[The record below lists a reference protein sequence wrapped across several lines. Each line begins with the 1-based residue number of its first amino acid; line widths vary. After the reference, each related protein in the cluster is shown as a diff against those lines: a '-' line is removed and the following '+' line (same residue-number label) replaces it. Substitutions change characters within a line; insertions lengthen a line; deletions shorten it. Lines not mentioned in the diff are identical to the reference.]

1 MGLVIE
7 RVLLSH
13 LSLKNNKDT
22 GGTPMMKFDFMVQT
36 RDTAIATVARSVAR
50 SVALPNSIAVW
61 PLVAKLAHEIDE
73 PGSLILVA
81 NDAGEVIIRV
91 GIACARSL
99 ANLQPEGAE
108 FAHRRSRNAAISK
121 FA

>member
-7 RVLLSH
+7 RALSSH

-22 GGTPMMKFDFMVQT
+22 GRNAYDEVRLHGADT
-36 RDTAIATVARSVAR
+36 RYGDHYGG
-50 SVALPNSIAVW
+50 ALGGASELNRGW

-81 NDAGEVIIRV
+81 NDAGEVIIR
-91 GIACARSL
+91 AL
-99 ANLQPEGAE
+99 
-108 FAHRRSRNAAISK
+108 
-121 FA
+121 

>member
-1 MGLVIE
+1 
-7 RVLLSH
+7 
-13 LSLKNNKDT
+13 
-22 GGTPMMKFDFMVQT
+22 MMKFDFMVQT
-36 RDTAIATVARSVAR
+36 RDAAITTVARSVE
-50 SVALPNSIAVW
+50 LPNSIAVW
-61 PLVAKLAHEIDE
+61 PMVVKLAHKINE

-99 ANLQPEGAE
+99 ANFQPEDAE
-108 FAHRRSRNAAISK
+108 FAHPRSRNAAISK

>member
-1 MGLVIE
+1 
-7 RVLLSH
+7 
-13 LSLKNNKDT
+13 
-22 GGTPMMKFDFMVQT
+22 MMKFDFMVQT
-36 RDTAIATVARSVAR
+36 RDTAITTVAR

-61 PLVAKLAHEIDE
+61 PLVVKLAHKIHE

-99 ANLQPEGAE
+99 AHAPPEAAE
-108 FAHRRSRNAAISK
+108 FAHLRSWP
-121 FA
+121 

>member
-7 RVLLSH
+7 RALLSH

-36 RDTAIATVARSVAR
+36 RDTAITTVAR

-61 PLVAKLAHEIDE
+61 SLVAKLAHEIDE

>member
-1 MGLVIE
+1 
-7 RVLLSH
+7 
-13 LSLKNNKDT
+13 
-22 GGTPMMKFDFMVQT
+22 MMKFDFMVQT
-36 RDTAIATVARSVAR
+36 RDAAITTVAR

-61 PLVAKLAHEIDE
+61 PVVVKLAHKIDE

-91 GIACARSL
+91 GIDCARSL

-121 FA
+121 FAGSSAFFVGSNGLKL